1 MLNGAKLAN
10 HIASLKL
17 VDDSAESLTSIVNR
31 IINSNSFRNS
41 VQIDVKKTYIPT
53 ESDIKDV
60 IDAINKQYNA
70 KFVKST
76 QGKLVG
82 LQKLFKDVVIENG
95 IAHVKNLKRS
105 DFSASF
111 LQHLERIFS
120 SASLN
125 DIGVKL
131 TLIEYN

>member
-31 IINSNSFRNS
+31 IINSNSFRNT
-41 VQIDVKKTYIPT
+41 VQIDIQKAYIPT
-53 ESDIKDV
+53 ESDVKDI
-60 IDAINKQYNA
+60 IDAINKQYNT
-70 KFVKST
+70 KFVKSAR
-76 QGKLVG
+76 GKFVG

-111 LQHLERIFS
+111 L
-120 SASLN
+120 
-125 DIGVKL
+125 
-131 TLIEYN
+131 